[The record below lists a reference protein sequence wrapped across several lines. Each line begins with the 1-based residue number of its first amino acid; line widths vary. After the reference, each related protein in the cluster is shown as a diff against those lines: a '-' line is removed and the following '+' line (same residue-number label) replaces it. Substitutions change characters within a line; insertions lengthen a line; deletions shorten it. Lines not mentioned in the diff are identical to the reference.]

1 MKSQFI
7 HDNSLLLKLQF
18 ILGKDP
24 VNLTK
29 SINRDDKKMDEKTLG
44 KIILLSMERDAL
56 DNVIFEQ
63 NFQKKIAGKFKELS
77 KNQPMVIKIIGIEGE
92 IMPSTLGKYTGME
105 KSSLTRMVDDLEKKG
120 IVFRKTDPEDRR
132 KVLVS
137 LTEKGLDCYNHL
149 SQVTTEMAEEILQFV
164 DDNDVENFMH
174 SLETMV
180 KILRKIDARQN
191 AGTR

>member
-1 MKSQFI
+1 
-7 HDNSLLLKLQF
+7 
-18 ILGKDP
+18 
-24 VNLTK
+24 
-29 SINRDDKKMDEKTLG
+29 MDEATLS

-63 NFQKKIAGKFKELS
+63 TFQKKIAGKFKELS

-132 KVLVS
+132 KVIVS
-137 LTEKGLDCYNHL
+137 LTEKGLDCYNCL
-149 SQVTTEMAEEILQFV
+149 SQITTEMAEELLQFV
-164 DDNDVENFMH
+164 DENDVENFMN

-180 KILRKIDARQN
+180 KVLRKIYDRRS

>member
-1 MKSQFI
+1 MIKE
-7 HDNSLLLKLQF
+7 
-18 ILGKDP
+18 
-24 VNLTK
+24 
-29 SINRDDKKMDEKTLG
+29 MDEATLS

-63 NFQKKIAGKFKELS
+63 TFQKKIAGKFKELS

-137 LTEKGLDCYNHL
+137 LTEKGLDCYNYL
-149 SQVTTEMAEEILQFV
+149 SQITTEMAEEILQFV
-164 DDNDVENFMH
+164 DDKDVEDYLQ
-174 SLETMV
+174 SLETIV
-180 KILRKIDARQN
+180 KIFRKVDTSRS
-191 AGTR
+191 AGIR

>member
-1 MKSQFI
+1 
-7 HDNSLLLKLQF
+7 
-18 ILGKDP
+18 
-24 VNLTK
+24 
-29 SINRDDKKMDEKTLG
+29 MDEETLS
-44 KIILLSMERDAL
+44 KFILLSMERDAL
-56 DNVIFEQ
+56 DNIIFEQ
-63 NFQKKIAGKFKELS
+63 TYQKKIAGKFKELS

-137 LTEKGLDCYNHL
+137 LTEKGFDCYNRL
-149 SQVTTEMAEEILQFV
+149 SQVTTEMAEELLQFV

-180 KILRKIDARQN
+180 KILRKIDARQS

>member
-1 MKSQFI
+1 
-7 HDNSLLLKLQF
+7 
-18 ILGKDP
+18 
-24 VNLTK
+24 
-29 SINRDDKKMDEKTLG
+29 MDEATLS

-56 DNVIFEQ
+56 DNLVFEQ
-63 NFQKKIAGKFKELS
+63 TFQKKIAGKFRELS

-120 IVFRKTDPEDRR
+120 VVFRKTDPDDRR

-137 LTEKGLDCYNHL
+137 LTEKGLDYYNCL
-149 SQVTTEMAEEILQFV
+149 NRITTEMADEILQFV
-164 DDNDVENFMH
+164 DDKDVEDFLH

-180 KILRKIDARQN
+180 KILRKIN
-191 AGTR
+191 ASRTA